1 MALGN
6 QIEFTGR
13 EIADIIAFVHDHEI
27 QHTFTEDDL
36 TPEALE
42 MIGHEHGEEAP
53 SALHA
58 DEIGYHHAPD

>member
-36 TPEALE
+36 TPRRWR
-42 MIGHEHGEEAP
+42 
-53 SALHA
+53 
-58 DEIGYHHAPD
+58 